1 MSPQSLSH
9 FLFYLI
15 IILLFA
21 LYDSHQEVNRLHRI
35 SLDQDEAL
43 IQCQNAIISQKNY
56 ITLLEAEY
64 IRYNQENSPIH

>member
-21 LYDSHQEVNRLHRI
+21 LYDRHQEVNRLHKI